1 MIKPDRPPYCS
12 FMNIGVFWVGALH
25 SARRPALE
33 LTEVS
38 TPSCA
43 RRTEILA
50 AGWDHVH
57 QRAHPARGP
66 RTTQNLRLQG
76 PLFQSSPLVV
86 KSAGADTSCSL
97 HAVQVIMHPSNVCEV
112 QIKKERISIRAG
124 QYIMINWFVS
134 SPPFPAGIVVGLTF
148 IMSL

>member
-12 FMNIGVFWVGALH
+12 FMNIGVFWVGALN
-25 SARRPALE
+25 STPRPALK

-43 RRTEILA
+43 RRPEILA

-57 QRAHPARGP
+57 QRAHLARGP
-66 RTTQNLRLQG
+66 RTIQNLRLQG
-76 PLFQSSPLVV
+76 PLFPSSPLVV
-86 KSAGADTSCSL
+86 ESAGDDTSRSL
-97 HAVQVIMHPSNVCEV
+97 HAAQVIMHPSNVCEV
-112 QIKKERISIRAG
+112 QIKTERISIRAG

-134 SPPFPAGIVVGLTF
+134 SPPFPVGIVVGLTS
-148 IMSL
+148 ILSL